1 MDFPLQNRD
10 VWQWYILQEVY
21 EEAKSE
27 VEECQK
33 HGAEW
38 DDEET
43 HCNGRGVGVPPL
55 SIGLSRRLGD
65 VGLLQSD
72 SLFSSRSAISPNY
85 TSKSDVP
92 SFPVIFTKVLAT
104 L

>member
-43 HCNGRGVGVPPL
+43 HYNGRGVGVPPL

-72 SLFSSRSAISPNY
+72 SLFSFCSAISPNY

-92 SFPVIFTKVLAT
+92 SFPVIFREVLAA
-104 L
+104 